1 MTEMVQLSKSS
12 SPTESQLCLAF
23 PASHVMWRLQDLGK
37 ITAAVLMGKIEAVLS
52 AFESK
57 CGHIARLLGLCVT
70 EPLGRYEHNHSV
82 AELLLDLQNKTKHGH
97 SLNVPPCP
105 SCTCMISP
113 KNLIRMARK
122 WQKVAA
128 LDSCST
134 SSVADKGHFVVYSS
148 DRRRFVIP
156 LAYLNS
162 EIFRELFQMSEEEF
176 GIQSAGPIILPCDS
190 VFMDYVIS
198 FIQRGIAKDLGRAL
212 IMSIASSN
220 CSSSSYFP
228 QEQNNDQLLLCAF

>member
-1 MTEMVQLSKSS
+1 
-12 SPTESQLCLAF
+12 
-23 PASHVMWRLQDLGK
+23 
-37 ITAAVLMGKIEAVLS
+37 
-52 AFESK
+52 
-57 CGHIARLLGLCVT
+57 
-70 EPLGRYEHNHSV
+70 
-82 AELLLDLQNKTKHGH
+82 
-97 SLNVPPCP
+97 
-105 SCTCMISP
+105 MISP
-113 KNLIRMARK
+113 KKLIRMARK

-128 LDSCST
+128 LGRKRISLERINRGVDADSCST

-148 DRRRFVIP
+148 DRRRFVIL

-162 EIFRELFQMSEEEF
+162 EIFRELFQMSEEF

-198 FIQRGIAKDLGRAL
+198 FIQRGIGKDLERAL

-228 QEQNNDQLLLCAF
+228 QEQNNEQLLLCAF